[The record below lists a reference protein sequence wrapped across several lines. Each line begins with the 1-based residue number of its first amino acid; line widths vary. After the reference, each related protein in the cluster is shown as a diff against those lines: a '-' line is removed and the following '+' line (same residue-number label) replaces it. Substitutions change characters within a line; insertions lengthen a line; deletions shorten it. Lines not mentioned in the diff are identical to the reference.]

1 MMGSGCASRHI
12 LCVAIALCC
21 AAAPA
26 QPVTPAPAN
35 AANATQTHIPPA
47 PTPPRS
53 PVDLFRSVLTMSP
66 AERRDFLSQR
76 PPEAQ
81 KLILAK
87 IREYEGLTPE
97 LRELRL
103 RVTELRWYL
112 LPLLNT
118 PAADRSARISAIQPN
133 DLRELI
139 ETRLREWDKLSPEVQ
154 KEFLENESIIR
165 FYFELAA
172 RTPGQ
177 RAEFATNDV
186 GQSLQPGLGHWQNLS
201 SQRRQEILRHFY
213 QYFDLSAA
221 EKRKTLETVSEPERV
236 EIEKTLQTFGGLSP
250 AQRIQCVRSFQKFAS
265 FTPEERRQF
274 LQNAERWERMSP
286 SDRQAWRNLVSNLSH
301 QPPMPPGFEA
311 PPLPSGPAPSALEP
325 TKGSSSWA
333 TNSN

>member
-1 MMGSGCASRHI
+1 MIDSDFLWRQTF
-12 LCVAIALCC
+12 LVAIALCC
-21 AAAPA
+21 CAAYP
-26 QPVTPAPAN
+26 QPVTPEAID
-35 AANATQTHIPPA
+35 AAKTTQIHSPPN

-66 AERRDFLSQR
+66 LERRDFLAQR
-76 PPEAQ
+76 SPEAQ

-87 IREYEGLTPE
+87 IHEYEGLTPE
-97 LRELRL
+97 LRQLRL

-118 PAADRSARISAIQPN
+118 PPAERLARLSAIRSD
-133 DLRELI
+133 DLKELI

-177 RAEFATNDV
+177 RAELGTNGSDPT
-186 GQSLQPGLGHWQNLS
+186 LQPGLGHWQNLS
-201 SQRRQEILRHFY
+201 HGQRQEILRHFY

-221 EKRKTLETVSEPERV
+221 EKRRTLETVSESERV
-236 EIEKTLQTFGGLSP
+236 QIEKTLQTFGGLNP
-250 AQRIQCVRSFQKFAS
+250 AQRAQCLRSFQRFAS
-265 FTPEERRQF
+265 FSPEERRQF
-274 LQNAERWERMSP
+274 LQNAQRWERMSP
-286 SDRQAWRNLVSNLSH
+286 SDRQAWRNLVANLSH

-311 PPLPSGPAPSALEP
+311 PPLPSAPAPSP
-325 TKGSSSWA
+325 IRSKNGSTSWA